1 MCASF
6 RKPDLKAPRFREKK
20 FNILSKQLFAEFREK
35 YKEHKDMSYEQFK
48 DIITAFN
55 NNLYKGVIDNR
66 NGIELPEG
74 LGFIFIGTCPP
85 TKKTNIDYKKSTE
98 YGVITNHKNWDSNNN
113 LMKIFYTNSKVKY
126 HLQNKQLWAF
136 EGVRD
141 FKRTASKTYRDE
153 WTKYVVVD
161 KTKRI
166 SAMIDKVKKKQ
177 YAVEITEKQLAN
189 YDEFK
194 M

>member
-20 FNILSKQLFAEFREK
+20 FNILSKQLFVEFREK

-48 DIITAFN
+48 DIITTFN
-55 NNLYKGVIDNR
+55 NNLYNGVIDNR

-85 TKKTNIDYKKSTE
+85 TKKPNIDYKKSME
-98 YGVITNHKNWDSNNN
+98 YGVVTNHKNWDSNNN

-177 YAVEITEKQLAN
+177 YAVEITNKQLAN